1 MSLPAP
7 SIEYARLLP
16 MLIVFGAAIL
26 GLLIEAFLRRA
37 HRYRAQLLV
46 SFTALLGALAATIAL
61 RGNHGTAVMGAVA
74 IDGPAVLL
82 QGALLL
88 IGAASL
94 AVIAENH
101 LSAFTAQGASPPGS
115 DGERRAQRAGCAQ
128 TEVFPLT
135 MFSIGGMLLFAVS
148 NDLLTMFIAL
158 EVFSLPLYLLCGLAR
173 HRRLLSQEASFKY
186 FLLGAFS
193 SAFFLYGV
201 AMLYGYAG
209 TLSLPAIGTSVTNA
223 DGGSITLALAG
234 IGLLCAGLL
243 FKIGAVPFHSWVP
256 DVYQGAPTAV
266 TGFMATATKL
276 AAFGAMLRVF
286 HVALPGLADYWRPV
300 IAAVAAVTMVVAAVL
315 TVTQTDVKRLLG
327 YSSVANVGF
336 ILIGVLSAGPS
347 AVSSTLFYLVAYAF
361 STLGAFTVVGLVR
374 GTDGQ
379 EDGDLSRWVGL
390 GRQSPLAAIAL
401 SLFLLAMAGIPLTS
415 GFVSKF
421 GIFEAAMSDGHWV
434 LVGIGVLTSV
444 IAAFAYT
451 KVIVAMFFA
460 DSAALTPRAHA
471 PGAPAIVAI
480 AVAVGMTVGLGVA
493 PQPLLDITDSTEQ
506 FAR

>member
-16 MLIVFGAAIL
+16 MLIVFGAAIV
-26 GLLIEAFLRRA
+26 GLLIEAFLPRA
-37 HRYRAQLLV
+37 HRYRAHLPV
-46 SFTALLGALAATIAL
+46 CFASLLGAFAATIAL

-74 IDGPAVLL
+74 VDGPAVFL
-82 QGALLL
+82 QATLLL

-94 AVIAENH
+94 AVIAESH
-101 LSAFTAQGASPPGS
+101 LSAFTAQGASSPGS
-115 DGERRAQRAGCAQ
+115 VGERQAQRAGCTQ

-193 SAFFLYGV
+193 SAFFLYGI
-201 AMLYGYAG
+201 AMLYGFSG
-209 TLSLPAIGTSVTNA
+209 TLSLPAIGESVANA
-223 DGGSITLALAG
+223 HNGSATLALAG

-256 DVYQGAPTAV
+256 DVYQGAPTAI
-266 TGFMATATKL
+266 TGFMAAATKI

-286 HVALPGLADYWRPV
+286 HVALPGLADYWRPA
-300 IAAVAAVTMVVAAVL
+300 IAAIAAITMVVAAVL
-315 TVTQTDVKRLLG
+315 TVTQTDIKRLLG

-336 ILIGVLSAGPS
+336 ILVGFLSAAPS

-361 STLGAFTVVGLVR
+361 STLGAFAVVGLVR
-374 GTDGQ
+374 SSDGQ

-390 GRQSPLAAIAL
+390 GRQSPLAAFLL

-421 GIFEAAMSDGHWV
+421 GIFQAAMADGRWV
-434 LVGIGVLTSV
+434 LVGIGVVASV

-451 KVIVAMFFA
+451 KVIVAMFFT
-460 DSAALTPRAHA
+460 DSVPLTPRAYA
-471 PGAPAIVAI
+471 PGVPAVAAI

-493 PQPLLDITDSTEQ
+493 PQPLLDITDRTEQ